1 MAREMMWRWISL
13 VPSQMRSTRASRQI
27 RSRGSSSIRPMPPRI
42 WMASSDTNCS
52 ISVAEILAMAAS
64 LSVISPRADSQA
76 AR

>member
-1 MAREMMWRWISL
+1 
-13 VPSQMRSTRASRQI
+13 
-27 RSRGSSSIRPMPPRI
+27 
-42 WMASSDTNCS
+42 MASSDTNCS